1 MKKKIFFYTF
11 IFLISLGTLIFS
23 LNFYIEEKIKEKDVI
38 NHFFRKNF
46 INQIKDFDN
55 IEFQY
60 RGSIFHILNGLRISN
75 IRINFP
81 KTKDSCK
88 IDHVII
94 QFPFLKFDSPKKMI
108 LINLVCNTLYRSNLN
123 DFLNNIFQV
132 VLKNNLE
139 LEIYDLKLPE
149 SQYNLSK
156 INLLFIPLTENK
168 IKINGKYEVENN
180 KLEIFG
186 TWDINNP
193 QNRIHFNVNNYKYE
207 TIKNIFNVIW
217 KFHSYSDIFK
227 ENIKTEMIIDGK
239 GSIDLTNQGYAF
251 NLYGNF
257 KNLKSN
263 FLFFTIDNINGKLNF
278 TEIQSFKKDYIK
290 QDLQVESSYI
300 NLTINKLFEKNLN
313 QFNISGKFQVNNSNI
328 KTPFNSNG
336 NLEFLVKVMESP
348 NRLDIIPSIKL
359 NKFILLQ
366 KKYMPVIFFKDA
378 NLYSIENN
386 LFKLDINGTIHS
398 LNFYYNSIV
407 KFNNNILP
415 KWNIKG
421 DFVLSETDYQKLIE
435 LFIEIYTHYI
445 LKFRQ
450 ENNLRN
456 IDFGSSVNLKF
467 LETYFYKIYLKNIF
481 IDLNL
486 SFNNPKQKNLP
497 ELKGILNS
505 NYANFKIQLKGNNL
519 MSNILI
525 QYVVDYLSNNSYHT
539 ISLNF
544 DLKKP
549 EIELPLFCNT
559 CKNMI
564 EKIVFSYNS
573 NGNVSNLADL
583 YFNNS
588 STLKFEVEPILLQS
602 DYRIDMME
610 NLLNLSI
617 KNIPQKLRI
626 NYSSFGVIFNPIQI
640 ELDNEQFKLKG
651 YGEYNIFNSGSL
663 NFNFYHK
670 KENLSRNFV
679 IKIRKDGIWIPS
691 YFY

>member
-1 MKKKIFFYTF
+1 MKKKIFLYSF
-11 IFLISLGTLIFS
+11 ILLISFGVIVFLI
-23 LNFYIEEKIKEKDVI
+23 NFYIEEKIKEKDVI
-38 NHFFRKNF
+38 NHFFRNDF

-55 IEFQY
+55 IELQY
-60 RGSIFHILNGLRISN
+60 GGSNFHILNGLRISG

-81 KTKDSCK
+81 KTKETCK
-88 IDHVII
+88 MDHLIL
-94 QFPFLKFDSPKKMI
+94 QFPFLTFDTPKKMI
-108 LINLVCNTLYRSNLN
+108 FINLECNTISKFNLN
-123 DFLNNIFQV
+123 DFLSNIFQL

-149 SQYNLSK
+149 NQYNLSK
-156 INLLFIPLTENK
+156 INLLFIPQKENK
-168 IKINGKYEVENN
+168 VKIQGKYQIENN
-180 KLEIFG
+180 KIEIFG

-193 QNRIHFNVNNYKYE
+193 QNRIHFNINNYKFE
-207 TIKNIFNVIW
+207 TIKNIFDVLW
-217 KFHSYSDIFK
+217 KFHNYSDVFK
-227 ENIKTEMIIDGK
+227 ENIKTEMIINGK
-239 GSIDLTNQGYAF
+239 GSIDITNQGYAF

-263 FLFFTIDNINGKLNF
+263 FLFFTIDNMNGKLNY
-278 TEIQSFKKDYIK
+278 TEIQSFKKDYNK
-290 QDLQVESSYI
+290 QDWEVESSYI

-313 QFNISGKFQVNNSNI
+313 QFNITGKLLVNNSNI
-328 KTPFNSNG
+328 KTAFNSNG
-336 NLEFLVKVMESP
+336 NIEFRVKVMESP
-348 NRLDIIPSIKL
+348 NRLDITPSIKL

-366 KKYMPVIFFKDA
+366 KKYLPVIFFKEA
-378 NLYSIENN
+378 NLYNIDNN
-386 LFKLDINGTIHS
+386 HFKLDINGTIHS
-398 LNFYYNSIV
+398 LNFNYNSTV
-407 KFNNNILP
+407 KFNDNISP

-421 DFVLSETDYQKLIE
+421 DFVLSETDYQKLID
-435 LFIEIYTHYI
+435 LFTEIYTHYI
-445 LKFRQ
+445 LEFKQ

-456 IDFGSSVNLKF
+456 INFGSSVNLKF
-467 LETYFYKIYLKNIF
+467 LETNFYKIYLKNLF

-486 SFNNPKQKNLP
+486 SLNNPKQKNLP
-497 ELKGILNS
+497 EIKGNLNS
-505 NYANFKIQLKGNNL
+505 NDTNFKIQLKGNNS
-519 MSNILI
+519 MSNIMTQYLI
-525 QYVVDYLSNNSYHT
+525 DYLSKNTYHN

-588 STLKFEVEPILLQS
+588 STLKFEVEPILLQN

-617 KNIPQKLRI
+617 KNFPQKLRI
-626 NYSSFGVIFNPIQI
+626 NFSSFGVIFNPIQI
-640 ELDNEQFKLKG
+640 ELDNEQFNLKG
-651 YGEYNIFNSGSL
+651 YGDYNIFNSGSL

-670 KENLSRNFV
+670 QKNLYRNFI

>member
-1 MKKKIFFYTF
+1 MKKKIFLYSF
-11 IFLISLGTLIFS
+11 ILLISFGVIVFLI
-23 LNFYIEEKIKEKDVI
+23 NFYIEEKIKEKDVI
-38 NHFFRKNF
+38 NHFFRNDF

-55 IEFQY
+55 IELQY
-60 RGSIFHILNGLRISN
+60 GGSNFHILNGLRISG

-81 KTKDSCK
+81 KTKETCK
-88 IDHVII
+88 MDHLIL
-94 QFPFLKFDSPKKMI
+94 QFPFLTFDTPKKMI
-108 LINLVCNTLYRSNLN
+108 FINLECNTISKFNLN
-123 DFLNNIFQV
+123 DFLSNIFQL

-149 SQYNLSK
+149 NQYNLSK
-156 INLLFIPLTENK
+156 INLLFIPQKENK
-168 IKINGKYEVENN
+168 VKIQGKYQIENN
-180 KLEIFG
+180 KIEIFG

-193 QNRIHFNVNNYKYE
+193 QNRIHFNINNYKFE
-207 TIKNIFNVIW
+207 TIKNIFDVLW
-217 KFHSYSDIFK
+217 KFHNYSDIFK
-227 ENIKTEMIIDGK
+227 ENIKTEMIINGK
-239 GSIDLTNQGYAF
+239 GSIDITNQGYAF

-263 FLFFTIDNINGKLNF
+263 FLFFTIDNMNGKLNY
-278 TEIQSFKKDYIK
+278 TEIQSFKKDYNK
-290 QDLQVESSYI
+290 QDWEVESSYI
-300 NLTINKLFEKNLN
+300 NLIINKLFEKNLN
-313 QFNISGKFQVNNSNI
+313 QFNITGKLQVNNSNI
-328 KTPFNSNG
+328 KTAFNSNG
-336 NLEFLVKVMESP
+336 NIEFRVKVMESP
-348 NRLDIIPSIKL
+348 NRLGITPSIKL

-366 KKYMPVIFFKDA
+366 KKYLPVIFFKEA
-378 NLYSIENN
+378 NLYNIDNN
-386 LFKLDINGTIHS
+386 HFKLDINGTIHS
-398 LNFYYNSIV
+398 LNFNYNSTV
-407 KFNNNILP
+407 KFNDNISP

-421 DFVLSETDYQKLIE
+421 DFVLSETDYQKLID
-435 LFIEIYTHYI
+435 LFTEIYTHYI
-445 LKFRQ
+445 LEFKQ

-467 LETYFYKIYLKNIF
+467 LETNFYKIYLKNLF

-486 SFNNPKQKNLP
+486 SLNNPKQKNLP
-497 ELKGILNS
+497 EIKGNLKS
-505 NYANFKIQLKGNNL
+505 NDTNFKIQLKGNNS
-519 MSNILI
+519 MSNIMTQYLI
-525 QYVVDYLSNNSYHT
+525 DYLSKNTYHN

-573 NGNVSNLADL
+573 NGNVSNLTDL

-588 STLKFEVEPILLQS
+588 STLKFEVEPILLQN

-617 KNIPQKLRI
+617 KNFPQKLRI
-626 NYSSFGVIFNPIQI
+626 NFSSFGVIFNPIQI
-640 ELDNEQFKLKG
+640 ELDNEQFNLKG
-651 YGEYNIFNSGSL
+651 YGDYNIFNSGSL

-670 KENLSRNFV
+670 QKNLYRNFI

>member
-1 MKKKIFFYTF
+1 MKKKIFLYSF
-11 IFLISLGTLIFS
+11 ILLISFGVIVFLI
-23 LNFYIEEKIKEKDVI
+23 NFYIEEKIKEKDVI
-38 NHFFRKNF
+38 NHFFRNDF

-55 IEFQY
+55 IELQY
-60 RGSIFHILNGLRISN
+60 GGSNFHILNGLRISG

-81 KTKDSCK
+81 KTKETCK
-88 IDHVII
+88 MDHLIL
-94 QFPFLKFDSPKKMI
+94 QFPFLTFDTPKKMI
-108 LINLVCNTLYRSNLN
+108 FINLECNTISKFNLN
-123 DFLNNIFQV
+123 DFLSNIFQL

-149 SQYNLSK
+149 NQYNLSK
-156 INLLFIPLTENK
+156 INLLFIPQKENK
-168 IKINGKYEVENN
+168 IKIHGKYQIENN
-180 KLEIFG
+180 KIEIFG

-193 QNRIHFNVNNYKYE
+193 QNRIHFNINNYKFE
-207 TIKNIFNVIW
+207 TIKNIFDVLW
-217 KFHSYSDIFK
+217 KFHNYSDVFK
-227 ENIKTEMIIDGK
+227 ENIKTEMIINGK
-239 GSIDLTNQGYAF
+239 GSIDITNQGYAF

-263 FLFFTIDNINGKLNF
+263 FLFFTIDNMNGKLNY
-278 TEIQSFKKDYIK
+278 TEIQSFKKDYNK
-290 QDLQVESSYI
+290 QDWEVESSYI
-300 NLTINKLFEKNLN
+300 NLIINKLFEKNLN
-313 QFNISGKFQVNNSNI
+313 QFNITGKLQVNNSNI
-328 KTPFNSNG
+328 KSAFNSNG
-336 NLEFLVKVMESP
+336 NIEFRVKVMESP
-348 NRLDIIPSIKL
+348 NRLDITPSIKL

-366 KKYMPVIFFKDA
+366 KKYLPVIFFKEA
-378 NLYSIENN
+378 NLYNIDNN
-386 LFKLDINGTIHS
+386 HFKLDINGTIHS
-398 LNFYYNSIV
+398 LNFNYNSIV
-407 KFNNNILP
+407 KFNDNISP

-421 DFVLSETDYQKLIE
+421 DFVLSKTDYQKLID
-435 LFIEIYTHYI
+435 LFTEIYTHYI
-445 LKFRQ
+445 LEFKQ

-467 LETYFYKIYLKNIF
+467 LETNFYKIYLKNLF

-486 SFNNPKQKNLP
+486 SLNNPKQKNLP
-497 ELKGILNS
+497 ELKGNLNS
-505 NYANFKIQLKGNNL
+505 NDKNFKIQIKGNNS
-519 MSNILI
+519 MSNIMTQYLI
-525 QYVVDYLSNNSYHT
+525 DYLSKNTYHN

-588 STLKFEVEPILLQS
+588 STLKFEVEPILLQN

-617 KNIPQKLRI
+617 KNFPQKLRI
-626 NYSSFGVIFNPIQI
+626 NFSSFGVIFNPIQI
-640 ELDNEQFKLKG
+640 ELDNEQFNLKG
-651 YGEYNIFNSGSL
+651 YGDYNIFNSGSL

-670 KENLSRNFV
+670 QKNLYRNFI

>member
-1 MKKKIFFYTF
+1 MKKKIFLYSF
-11 IFLISLGTLIFS
+11 ILLISFGVIVFLI
-23 LNFYIEEKIKEKDVI
+23 NFYIEEKIKEKDVI
-38 NHFFRKNF
+38 NHFFRNDF

-55 IEFQY
+55 IELQY
-60 RGSIFHILNGLRISN
+60 GGSNFHILNGLRISG

-81 KTKDSCK
+81 KTKETCK
-88 IDHVII
+88 MDHLIL
-94 QFPFLKFDSPKKMI
+94 QFPFLTFDTPKKMI
-108 LINLVCNTLYRSNLN
+108 FINFECNTISKFNLN
-123 DFLNNIFQV
+123 DFLSNIFQL

-149 SQYNLSK
+149 NQYNLSK
-156 INLLFIPLTENK
+156 INLLFIPQKENK
-168 IKINGKYEVENN
+168 VKIQGKYQIENN
-180 KLEIFG
+180 KIEIFG
-186 TWDINNP
+186 TWDLNNP
-193 QNRIHFNVNNYKYE
+193 QNRIHFNINNYKFE
-207 TIKNIFNVIW
+207 TIKNIFDVLW
-217 KFHSYSDIFK
+217 KFHNYSDVFK
-227 ENIKTEMIIDGK
+227 ENIKTEMIINGK
-239 GSIDLTNQGYAF
+239 GSIDITNQGYAF

-263 FLFFTIDNINGKLNF
+263 FLFFTIDNMNGKLNY
-278 TEIQSFKKDYIK
+278 TEIQSFKKDYNK
-290 QDLQVESSYI
+290 QDWEVESSYI
-300 NLTINKLFEKNLN
+300 NLIINKLFEKNLN
-313 QFNISGKFQVNNSNI
+313 QFNITGKLLVNNSNI
-328 KTPFNSNG
+328 KTAFNSNG
-336 NLEFLVKVMESP
+336 NIEFRVKVMESP
-348 NRLDIIPSIKL
+348 NRLDITPSIKL

-366 KKYMPVIFFKDA
+366 KKYLPVIFFKEA
-378 NLYSIENN
+378 NLYNIDNN
-386 LFKLDINGTIHS
+386 HFKLDINGTIHS
-398 LNFYYNSIV
+398 LNFNYNSTV
-407 KFNNNILP
+407 KFNDNISP

-421 DFVLSETDYQKLIE
+421 DFVLSKTDYQKLID
-435 LFIEIYTHYI
+435 LFTEIYTHYI
-445 LKFRQ
+445 LEFKQ

-467 LETYFYKIYLKNIF
+467 LETNFYKIYLKNLF

-486 SFNNPKQKNLP
+486 SLNNPKQKNLP
-497 ELKGILNS
+497 ELKGNLNS
-505 NYANFKIQLKGNNL
+505 KDTNFKIQLKGNNS
-519 MSNILI
+519 MSNIMTQYLI
-525 QYVVDYLSNNSYHT
+525 DYLSKNTYHN

-588 STLKFEVEPILLQS
+588 STLKFEVEPILLQN

-617 KNIPQKLRI
+617 KNFPQKLRI
-626 NYSSFGVIFNPIQI
+626 NFSSFGVIFNPIQI
-640 ELDNEQFKLKG
+640 ELDNEQFNLKG
-651 YGEYNIFNSGSL
+651 YGDYNIFNSGSL

-670 KENLSRNFV
+670 QKNLYRNFI

>member
-1 MKKKIFFYTF
+1 MKKKIFLYSF
-11 IFLISLGTLIFS
+11 ILLISFGVIVFLI
-23 LNFYIEEKIKEKDVI
+23 NFYIEEKIKEKDVI
-38 NHFFRKNF
+38 NHFFQNDF

-55 IEFQY
+55 IELQY
-60 RGSIFHILNGLRISN
+60 GGSNFHILNGLRISG

-81 KTKDSCK
+81 KTKETCK
-88 IDHVII
+88 MDHLIL
-94 QFPFLKFDSPKKMI
+94 QFPFLTFDTPKKMI
-108 LINLVCNTLYRSNLN
+108 FINLECNTISKFNLN
-123 DFLNNIFQV
+123 DFLSNIFQL

-149 SQYNLSK
+149 NQYNLSK
-156 INLLFIPLTENK
+156 INLLFIPQKENK
-168 IKINGKYEVENN
+168 IKIYGKYQIENN
-180 KLEIFG
+180 KIEIFG

-193 QNRIHFNVNNYKYE
+193 QNRIHFNINNYKFE
-207 TIKNIFNVIW
+207 TIKNIFDVLW
-217 KFHSYSDIFK
+217 KFHNYSDVFK
-227 ENIKTEMIIDGK
+227 ENIKTEMIINGK
-239 GSIDLTNQGYAF
+239 GSIDITNQGYAF
-251 NLYGNF
+251 NLYGDF

-263 FLFFTIDNINGKLNF
+263 FLFFTIDNMNGKLNY
-278 TEIQSFKKDYIK
+278 TEIQSFKKDYNK
-290 QDLQVESSYI
+290 QDWEVESSYI

-313 QFNISGKFQVNNSNI
+313 QFNITGKLQVNNSNI
-328 KTPFNSNG
+328 KTAFNSNG
-336 NLEFLVKVMESP
+336 NIEFRVKVMESP
-348 NRLDIIPSIKL
+348 NRLDITPSIKL

-366 KKYMPVIFFKDA
+366 KKYLPVIFFKEA
-378 NLYSIENN
+378 NLYNIDNN
-386 LFKLDINGTIHS
+386 HFKLDINGTIHS
-398 LNFYYNSIV
+398 LNFNYNSTV
-407 KFNNNILP
+407 KFNDNISP

-421 DFVLSETDYQKLIE
+421 DFVLSETDYQKLID
-435 LFIEIYTHYI
+435 LFTEIYTHYI
-445 LKFRQ
+445 LEFKQ

-467 LETYFYKIYLKNIF
+467 LETNFYKIYLKNLF

-486 SFNNPKQKNLP
+486 SLNNPKQKNLP
-497 ELKGILNS
+497 ELKGNLNS
-505 NYANFKIQLKGNNL
+505 NDTNFKIQLKGNNS
-519 MSNILI
+519 MSNIMTQYLI
-525 QYVVDYLSNNSYHT
+525 DYLSINTYHN

-588 STLKFEVEPILLQS
+588 STLKFEVEPILLQN

-617 KNIPQKLRI
+617 KNFPQKLRI
-626 NYSSFGVIFNPIQI
+626 NFSSFGVIFNPIQI
-640 ELDNEQFKLKG
+640 ELDNEQFNLKG
-651 YGEYNIFNSGSL
+651 YGDYNIFNSGSL

-670 KENLSRNFV
+670 QKNLYRNFI

>member
-11 IFLISLGTLIFS
+11 IFLISSGISIFFI
-23 LNFYIEEKIKEKDVI
+23 NFYIEEKIKEKDVI
-38 NHFFRKNF
+38 NHFFRNNF

-60 RGSIFHILNGLRISN
+60 GGSIFHIFNGLRISD
-75 IRINFP
+75 IRVNFP

-94 QFPFLKFDSPKKMI
+94 QFPFLKYDSPKKLI
-108 LINLVCNTLYRSNLN
+108 LINLVCNNLYRSNLN

-139 LEIYDLKLPE
+139 LELYDLKLPE
-149 SQYNLSK
+149 TQYNLSK
-156 INLLFIPLTENK
+156 INLLFIPLVENK
-168 IKINGKYEVENN
+168 IKINGKYEVENE
-180 KLEIFG
+180 KIEIFG

-193 QNRIHFNVNNYKYE
+193 QNRIHFNVSNYKFI
-207 TIKNIFNVIW
+207 TIKNLFVEIG
-217 KFHSYSDIFK
+217 KFHDFSNIFR
-227 ENIKTEMIIDGK
+227 ENFKIEMLINGK
-239 GSIDLTNQGYAF
+239 GSIDFTNQGYAF

-263 FLFFTIDNINGKLNF
+263 FLFFTTDNIKGKLNY
-278 TEIQSFKKDYIK
+278 TEIQSFKKDYFK
-290 QDLQVESSYI
+290 QDWEVDSLNVNLAI
-300 NLTINKLFEKNLN
+300 NNLFEKNLN
-313 QFNISGKFQVNNSNI
+313 QFNISGKLLVNNSNI
-328 KTPFNSNG
+328 KTSFNSNG
-336 NLEFLVKVMESP
+336 NLEFQVKVIESP
-348 NRLDIIPSIKL
+348 NRIEIIPYIKL

-366 KKYMPVIFFKDA
+366 KKYLPIIFFKEA
-378 NLYSIENN
+378 KLFPIENN
-386 LFKLDINGTIHS
+386 HYKIDINGTLHS
-398 LNFYYNSIV
+398 LNFYYNSTV
-407 KFNNNILP
+407 NFNDKISP

-421 DFVLSETDYQKLIE
+421 DFVLSETDYQKLFE
-435 LFIEIYTHYI
+435 LFTEIYTHYI
-445 LKFRQ
+445 LEFRQ
-450 ENNLRN
+450 ENKLRN

-486 SFNNPKQKNLP
+486 SLNNPKQKNLP
-497 ELKGILNS
+497 ELKGNLKS
-505 NYANFKIQLKGNNL
+505 NDTNFRIQLMGNNS
-519 MSNILI
+519 MSNIMTQYLI
-525 QYVVDYLSNNSYHT
+525 DYLSKNTYHN
-539 ISLNF
+539 IILNF

-549 EIELPLFCNT
+549 EIELPIFCNT

-588 STLKFEVEPILLQS
+588 STLKFEVEPIFLHN
-602 DYRIDMME
+602 DYRIDMIE

-617 KNIPQKLRI
+617 KNYPQKLRI

-640 ELDNEQFKLKG
+640 ELDNELFNLKG
-651 YGEYNIFNSGSL
+651 YGDYNIFNSGSL

-670 KENLSRNFV
+670 QKNLFRNFV

>member
-1 MKKKIFFYTF
+1 MKKKIFLYSF
-11 IFLISLGTLIFS
+11 ILLISFGVIVFLI
-23 LNFYIEEKIKEKDVI
+23 NFYIEEKIKEKDVI
-38 NHFFRKNF
+38 NHFFRNDF

-55 IEFQY
+55 IELQY
-60 RGSIFHILNGLRISN
+60 GGSNFHILNGLRISG

-81 KTKDSCK
+81 KTKETCK
-88 IDHVII
+88 MDHLIL
-94 QFPFLKFDSPKKMI
+94 QFPFLTFDTPKKMI
-108 LINLVCNTLYRSNLN
+108 FINLECNTISKFNLN
-123 DFLNNIFQV
+123 DFLSNIFQL

-149 SQYNLSK
+149 NQYNLSK
-156 INLLFIPLTENK
+156 INLLFIPQKENK
-168 IKINGKYEVENN
+168 VKIQGKYQIENN
-180 KLEIFG
+180 KIEIFG

-193 QNRIHFNVNNYKYE
+193 QNRIHFNINNYKFE
-207 TIKNIFNVIW
+207 TIKNIFDVLW
-217 KFHSYSDIFK
+217 KFHNYSDVFK
-227 ENIKTEMIIDGK
+227 ENIKTEMIINGK
-239 GSIDLTNQGYAF
+239 GSIDITNQGYAF

-263 FLFFTIDNINGKLNF
+263 FLFFTIDNMNGKLNY
-278 TEIQSFKKDYIK
+278 TEIQSFKKDYNK
-290 QDLQVESSYI
+290 QDWEVESSYI

-313 QFNISGKFQVNNSNI
+313 QFNITGKLLVNNSNI
-328 KTPFNSNG
+328 KTAFNSNG
-336 NLEFLVKVMESP
+336 NIEFRVKVMESP
-348 NRLDIIPSIKL
+348 NRLDITPSIKL

-366 KKYMPVIFFKDA
+366 KKYLPVIFFKEA
-378 NLYSIENN
+378 NLYNIDNN
-386 LFKLDINGTIHS
+386 HFKLDINGTIHS
-398 LNFYYNSIV
+398 LNFNYNSTV
-407 KFNNNILP
+407 KFNDNISP

-421 DFVLSETDYQKLIE
+421 DFVLSETDYQKLID
-435 LFIEIYTHYI
+435 LFTEIYTHYI
-445 LKFRQ
+445 LEFKQ

-467 LETYFYKIYLKNIF
+467 LETNFYKIYLKNLF

-486 SFNNPKQKNLP
+486 SLNNPKQKNLP
-497 ELKGILNS
+497 EIKGNLNS
-505 NYANFKIQLKGNNL
+505 KDTNFKIQLKGNNS
-519 MSNILI
+519 MSNIMTQYLI
-525 QYVVDYLSNNSYHT
+525 DYLSKNTYHN

-588 STLKFEVEPILLQS
+588 STLKFEVEPILLQN

-617 KNIPQKLRI
+617 KNFPQKLRI
-626 NYSSFGVIFNPIQI
+626 NFSSFGVIFNPIQI
-640 ELDNEQFKLKG
+640 ELDNEQFNLKG
-651 YGEYNIFNSGSL
+651 YGDYNIFNSGSL

-670 KENLSRNFV
+670 QKNLYRNFI